1 MWRTLGNLFIYIIYI
16 KTCSKYGL
24 FQHIGYQTYP
34 SPNPTVRVIKIKT
47 EYEME
52 KITNDN
58 KVCDQHIY
66 FNRPSNLYP
75 LTFTTFFQL
84 YNYGTKLPRHHM
96 NIIQNDEESSYYSIF
111 ITHMSKNYFVY
122 KRNENCKNIT
132 RLEMVPLTVGEKW
145 YIRLILYNKPVVSF
159 KDARTIDGITYPT
172 FQQAALAAGLVEDE
186 NEATTAFQWATVY
199 STPSELR
206 TLFIIMTTQGFPT
219 LKLYND
225 ISLRIKL
232 MDDFLLDFNNN
243 ER

>member
-1 MWRTLGNLFIYIIYI
+1 
-16 KTCSKYGL
+16 
-24 FQHIGYQTYP
+24 
-34 SPNPTVRVIKIKT
+34 
-47 EYEME
+47 
-52 KITNDN
+52 
-58 KVCDQHIY
+58 
-66 FNRPSNLYP
+66 
-75 LTFTTFFQL
+75 
-84 YNYGTKLPRHHM
+84 M

-172 FQQAALAAGLVEDE
+172 FQQAALAAGLVEDK